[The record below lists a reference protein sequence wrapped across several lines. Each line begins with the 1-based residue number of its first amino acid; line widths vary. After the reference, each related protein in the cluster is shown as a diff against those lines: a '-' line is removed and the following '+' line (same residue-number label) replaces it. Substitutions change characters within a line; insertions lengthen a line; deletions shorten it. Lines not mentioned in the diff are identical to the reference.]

1 MANYFGLE
9 ELIER
14 LKAIQEK
21 NYVTNKKC
29 YPEVLHLC
37 LKRKY
42 TGKNKSFK
50 IRKTKMTRVSD
61 STIARYFN
69 GEDCYLPIAYDEK
82 LVIFNVVHILLP
94 DSELYENMANYS
106 ELYHTM
112 AFNFL
117 NSIDSLK
124 AQKRTC
130 AWN

>member
-1 MANYFGLE
+1 
-9 ELIER
+9 
-14 LKAIQEK
+14 
-21 NYVTNKKC
+21 
-29 YPEVLHLC
+29 
-37 LKRKY
+37 
-42 TGKNKSFK
+42 
-50 IRKTKMTRVSD
+50 MTRVSD

-124 AQKRTC
+124 AQEEHVPGIKEVLKVYGIKESLHHNQKKDFPFLNGITILS
-130 AWN
+130 

>member
-1 MANYFGLE
+1 M
-9 ELIER
+9 
-14 LKAIQEK
+14 
-21 NYVTNKKC
+21 TNKKC

-106 ELYHTM
+106 EL
-112 AFNFL
+112 
-117 NSIDSLK
+117 
-124 AQKRTC
+124 
-130 AWN
+130 